1 MAGDGFTDTLSFVN
15 DEDQTL
21 ARRLTQY
28 RAALL
33 TGDMPEDL
41 VADLVR
47 DHAYALSPAAAQ
59 LRASLERIET
69 MLQQIIDTRTMA
81 S

>member
-1 MAGDGFTDTLSFVN
+1 MAGDGFNNTLSFVS

-47 DHAYALSPAAAQ
+47 DHAYALSPAATQ

-81 S
+81 R